1 MRVKYTSRQKY
12 DRKMSDEILNVH
24 PMEKLHYSIDDVMEL
39 YGLDQWTIRMW
50 VAWFGIPGHLSTAD
64 GDMLFTRP
72 AVEQIGEICRLTKK
86 KMKIKEIRKHLE
98 SGNITEAM

>member
-1 MRVKYTSRQKY
+1 MGRIISNA
-12 DRKMSDEILNVH
+12 DSE
-24 PMEKLHYSIDDVMEL
+24 EKLRCSLGEVMEL